1 MAEPITLYEL
11 KRAMAL
17 RRRDKMRAANAQW
30 RLNGNRTAANWLEL
44 MRAQEASR
52 GSKIRARRLHE
63 KWQAAVAVVYGEAR
77 AVRP

>member
-1 MAEPITLYEL
+1 MGEPITLYEL
-11 KRAMAL
+11 KRVMAL
-17 RRRDKMRAANAQW
+17 RRRDKMRVAFAEW
-30 RLNGNRTAANWLEL
+30 GLRRSPTVVSRLEL

-77 AVRP
+77 VVRP